1 MIPQIY
7 RSMKMA
13 WKNLSASKFRTFLT
27 ILGIVIG
34 IASVIL
40 VMSVGASAQE
50 LILGQI
56 RAVGSNLIGVLPGA
70 SEEDGPPASA
80 FGVVTTTLTMN
91 DMLAVAK
98 QNPHIASISGYVSG
112 SSMISYKNES
122 FSMTYQ
128 GVSAELPLVEK
139 IDIAKGRFFRADEN
153 DGLARVVVIGSD
165 RAVDL
170 FGDED
175 PLGKSISF
183 GDLKFSVIGVLEKR
197 GSSGFTNPDQIVYI
211 PLATA
216 QKLLLGI
223 DYINRG
229 RIKVDKEENIAIV
242 SESMRT
248 ILRERHKLKGDKQD
262 DFSVRNTADAI
273 TILTNVTNALKYFLT
288 FVAGISLFV
297 GGIGIMNIMLIALK
311 QRIREVGLRKALGA
325 RNSDIQFQFLVES
338 VFISLA
344 GGILGFLL
352 GVGLTFIAALII
364 QKLGYEWTFILTLQ
378 SAGVALVVVLLIGI
392 FFGLYPAKKA
402 AQVSPME
409 ALRYE

>member
-1 MIPQIY
+1 
-7 RSMKMA
+7 MKMA

-40 VMSVGASAQE
+40 VMSVGASAQQ

-56 RAVGSNLIGVLPGA
+56 RAVGSNLVGILPGA
-70 SEEDGPPASA
+70 SEESGPPASV
-80 FGVVTTTLTMN
+80 FGVVTTTLKMS
-91 DMLAVAK
+91 DVDAIVK
-98 QNPHIASISGYVSG
+98 QNSHIEAAAGYVSG
-112 SSMISYKNES
+112 SANVSYKNES

-128 GVSAELPLVEK
+128 GVSAELPQVEK
-139 IDIAKGRFFRADEN
+139 ITVGQGRFFTADEN
-153 DGLARVVVIGSD
+153 ASLSRVVVLGFE
-165 RAVDL
+165 RAHDL
-170 FGDED
+170 FGDAD
-175 PLGKSISF
+175 PLGKTVSF
-183 GDLKFSVIGVLEKR
+183 GNLNFAVVGVLEKK
-197 GSSGFTNPDQIVYI
+197 GSSGFSNPDQMVYV
-211 PLATA
+211 PLLTA

-223 DYINRG
+223 DYLSLARM
-229 RIKVDKEENIAIV
+229 KVDSEDNIGIV
-242 SESMRT
+242 TESMKN
-248 ILRERHKLKGDKQD
+248 ILRDRHHLKGDKED
-262 DFSVRNTADAI
+262 DFSVRNTVEALSMI
-273 TILTNVTNALKYFLT
+273 TNITNVLKYFLT

-325 RNSDIQFQFLVES
+325 RNEDIQFQFLVES

-344 GGILGFLL
+344 GGILGFIL
-352 GVGLTFIAALII
+352 GVGLTYLATVII
-364 QKLGYEWTFILTLQ
+364 QSLGYEWEFILTFQ
-378 SAGVALVVVLLIGI
+378 SAFVALVVVLLIGV

>member
-13 WKNLSASKFRTFLT
+13 CKNLSASKFRTFLT